1 MPILCRVKMRT
12 DSAQSGD
19 LHIRLVER
27 SRALHQAV
35 AEKIRANPQLIQIA
49 RDNLQRWLT
58 EERTHGQASEGLL
71 EWERILQDFS
81 FDQILKLI
89 CDPGE
94 EADRLRHATPF
105 AGILTEAERE
115 NIYEQYA
122 AISA

>member
-1 MPILCRVKMRT
+1 MKP
-12 DSAQSGD
+12 DSANSPN

-35 AEKIRANPQLIQIA
+35 AEKIRANPQLVQIA
-49 RDNLQRWLT
+49 RENLRRWLA
-58 EERTHGQASEGLL
+58 EERLHGQPSKGLL
-71 EWERILQDFS
+71 EWEQILQDRS

-105 AGILTEAERE
+105 SGILTEAERE
-115 NIYEQYA
+115 NIYRHYA
-122 AISA
+122 TIPA